1 MPHVEHAGTEIY
13 WEARGRGEPLLL
25 IMGLGVTL
33 EGWNRLG
40 PVLAE
45 RYRTI
50 LVDNRGVGR
59 SGVPPAPYAIET
71 MAADA
76 AAVLDA
82 AAVPR
87 AHVFGI
93 SMGGMIVQEF
103 ALTWPERVSSLIL
116 GCTGCG
122 GRDAVPASREVVT
135 AMAARLTMT
144 REQAMWAMAPY
155 IYDASTPRDRIEE
168 DFARRLSAPASAEGY
183 FGQLAGIRAWRGTLS
198 RLSSIAAPTLVV
210 HGETDQLV
218 PPENGRIIARAIP
231 HARLVMIPNASHIFA
246 TDRFDAAR
254 DAVLS
259 FLKEHA
265 DVSQQTV

>member
-1 MPHVEHAGTEIY
+1 MPNVEHAGTEIY

-50 LVDNRGVGR
+50 LFDNRGTGR

-82 AAVPR
+82 AGVQR

-93 SMGGMIVQEF
+93 SMGGMI
-103 ALTWPERVSSLIL
+103 
-116 GCTGCG
+116 
-122 GRDAVPASREVVT
+122 
-135 AMAARLTMT
+135 
-144 REQAMWAMAPY
+144 
-155 IYDASTPRDRIEE
+155 
-168 DFARRLSAPASAEGY
+168 
-183 FGQLAGIRAWRGTLS
+183 
-198 RLSSIAAPTLVV
+198 
-210 HGETDQLV
+210 
-218 PPENGRIIARAIP
+218 
-231 HARLVMIPNASHIFA
+231 
-246 TDRFDAAR
+246 
-254 DAVLS
+254 
-259 FLKEHA
+259 
-265 DVSQQTV
+265 